1 MGFTVH
7 EEERLGLNI
16 EICTDDYAE
25 SPREWDNLGTMVCWH
40 RRYDLG
46 DEHNHR
52 ASPQEFLEDLAK
64 EIDPTIDDRLDY
76 WENDGYQRLLSM
88 NGSYESACSWLE
100 SYREKIVEETL
111 DGPHGLIMLPLFLYD
126 HSGIS
131 MSTGSFIGRAQHAEW
146 DSGRVGF
153 IYATKDA
160 VRKEFGWKKLT
171 KARIRQ
177 IEKYLKGEVETYDQY
192 LQGDVYEYAITDDEG
207 NCLDSCCGFYGDEDY
222 CLEEARRVADS
233 IHQDRIMVI

>member
-7 EEERLGLNI
+7 EEKRLGLNI

-40 RRYDLG
+40 NRYNLG
-46 DEHNHR
+46 DKHNFE
-52 ASPQEFLEDLAK
+52 SPDRFREELAK

-76 WENDGYQRLLSM
+76 WERDGFRLLK
-88 NGSYESACSWLE
+88 GTLE
-100 SYREKIVEETL
+100 ECLREANARQEKIIDKAL
-111 DGPHGLIMLPLFLYD
+111 DGPHGVIMLPLWLYD

-131 MSTGSFIGRAQHAEW
+131 MSTGPFIGRAQHAEW

-153 IYATKDA
+153 IYVTKDA

-177 IEKYLKGEVETYDQY
+177 IEKYLEGEVETYDQY

-207 NCLDSCCGFYGDEDY
+207 NCLDSCGGFYGDEDY

>member
-1 MGFTVH
+1 MGITVH
-7 EEERLGLNI
+7 EERRLGLNI
-16 EICTDDYAE
+16 EICTDDDAE
-25 SPREWDNLGTMVCWH
+25 SPRKWGNLGTMVCWH

-46 DEHNHR
+46 DEHDFE
-52 ASPQEFLEDLAK
+52 SPDGFREELAK
-64 EIDPTIDDRLDY
+64 EVDPSVWDRLDY
-76 WENDGYQRLLSM
+76 WENDGFRLLKGAPKECIREA
-88 NGSYESACSWLE
+88 NA
-100 SYREKIVEETL
+100 RQEKIIDDAL
-111 DGPHGLIMLPLFLYD
+111 NGPHGLIMLPLWLYD

-153 IYATKDA
+153 IYVTKDA

-177 IEKYLKGEVETYDQY
+177 IEKYLAGEVETYDQY

-207 NCLDSCCGFYGDEDY
+207 NCLDSCGGFYGDEDY